1 MQQESFNYCMLEKL
15 DSINAQKYGG
25 WVKYSFFKPISFHDH
40 ISATPMVQTTGEEK
54 RLNLWG

>member
-15 DSINAQKYGG
+15 QSINAKKYGG
-25 WVKYSFFKPISFHDH
+25 WVKFSFFSFNDH